1 MKKIISILLAVV
13 LIATVFVGCGKK
25 NENIEKTEVNYP
37 VPTDT
42 EAVVD
47 TASGLAV
54 NYYLAGRA
62 YLDEFL
68 NYDVSTLTE
77 DNYAEYTALVDN
89 AVKAFENANKASNVL
104 NSALDVYE
112 KEEKAEGP
120 KVQSGRISVPSFG
133 MVANAAEMGSKEWAQ
148 SIMDEYAKAKPGQA
162 IRHLA
167 TQLGTDAKHAYAQMK
182 MAQDILMGAEY
193 TQIADKANTA
203 VKTATVL
210 KTAGTAAG
218 LVIAV
223 ATAPA
228 SGALATAVSTGGITI
243 SGVNTVLEIGSTA
256 SILYTNGE
264 DNEFSMACDKTE
276 AQLAPIGQI
285 FAIAGVGTN
294 IKDLASAGK
303 DIFKN
308 GYKSLSPQA
317 QQDLG
322 MNTFGVISYGAGS
335 INDYVNG
342 GSILSGT
349 FTKGDDGVNFTLW
362 NTLTGTD
369 PEKQEAVKTVL
380 KEGGVSEEDINKAIN
395 SSNQT
400 TAKTES
406 TTSAGEQTT
415 ESTEPQNTGAMT
427 VNDIQSEIANSI
439 IDNNKPIMQDDFVL
453 DSYLKLLQNILYEIA
468 LEEYGEEYANE
479 IQNSLDYANII
490 GTYKVKAHFSLHG
503 EGLSYSGDEDG
514 VTEMDSTF
522 TIVLEEGTDYN
533 VNMTFILDDEVH
545 TIGTYDEDNA
555 TLNFKVEEEY
565 STTTGTMKF
574 KAENGVITADF
585 KSHGEG
591 TDPFDGEL
599 ETEDITGTCTKE

>member
-1 MKKIISILLAVV
+1 MKKIVSILLAAV
-13 LIATVFVGCGKK
+13 LIATMFIGCGKK
-25 NENIEKTEVNYP
+25 NENIEKAQVNYS

-68 NYDVSTLTE
+68 NFDVSTLTE
-77 DNYAEYTALVDN
+77 DNYAEYTALVEN
-89 AVKAFENANKASNVL
+89 SVKAFENADKVNGVL
-104 NSALDVYE
+104 EKALDVYE
-112 KEEKAEGP
+112 KEEKADGP
-120 KVQSGRISVPSFG
+120 EVQNGRITVPAFG

-167 TQLGTDAKHAYAQMK
+167 SQLGTDAKHAYAQMK

-193 TQIADKANTA
+193 TRIADKANSA

-210 KTAGTAAG
+210 KTAGTAAQLG
-218 LVIAV
+218 IAI

-228 SGALATAVSTGGITI
+228 SGAVAMAVSKGGIVI
-243 SGVNTVLEIGSTA
+243 GGINTLLEIGSTG
-256 SILYTNGE
+256 SIFYTNGE

-276 AQLAPIGQI
+276 SQLAPIGQI
-285 FAIAGVGTN
+285 FSIAGLG
-294 IKDLASAGK
+294 LGLK
-303 DIFKN
+303 DIGKAGSEIWKN
-308 GYKSLSPQA
+308 GYKSLSPQT
-317 QQDLG
+317 QTDLAT
-322 MNTFGVISYGAGS
+322 NTFGVISYGAGA

-349 FTKGDDGVNFTLW
+349 FTHTDDGVKFTLV

-369 PEKQEAVKTVL
+369 PEQQKNVKTVL
-380 KEGGVSEEDINKAIN
+380 KEAGISEKDAEAAIKAAET
-395 SSNQT
+395 T
-400 TAKTES
+400 TATQS
-406 TTSAGEQTT
+406 TTAASGEQTT
-415 ESTEPQNTGAMT
+415 APANEAQPTMN
-427 VNDIQSEIANSI
+427 VNDIQPEVAQSI
-439 IDNNKPIMQDDFVL
+439 IKNNKDIMDDFDL

-503 EGLSYSGDEDG
+503 EGLSYSEDEDG

-533 VNMTFILDDEVH
+533 VNMTLILDDEVH

-599 ETEDITGTCTKE
+599 ETEDITGTCTKEV

>member
-1 MKKIISILLAVV
+1 MKRMISILLAVI
-13 LIATVFVGCGKK
+13 LLATVFAGCGKK
-25 NENIEKTEVNYP
+25 DDGLERAAVQYP
-37 VPTDT
+37 VPTDA

-47 TASGLAV
+47 TAAGLSLS
-54 NYYLAGRA
+54 YYVTGRA
-62 YLDEFL
+62 YIDAFL
-68 NYDVSTLTE
+68 NYDLSTLNE
-77 DNYAEYTALVDN
+77 SNFDEYKALVDN
-89 AVKAFENANKASNVL
+89 AVKAFENADKVNDVL
-104 NSALDVYE
+104 GEALDVYE
-112 KEEKAEGP
+112 KEEPGEGP
-120 KVQSGRISVPSFG
+120 IAQTARIQPPTFG
-133 MVANAAEMGSKEWAQ
+133 MTAYAAEMGSKEWAQ

-167 TQLGTDAKHAYAQMK
+167 SQLGTDAKHAYAQMK

-210 KTAGTAAG
+210 KTAGTTAG

-285 FAIAGVGTN
+285 FAIAGVGAN

-322 MNTFGVISYGAGS
+322 MNTFGVISYGAGA

-349 FTKGDDGVNFTLW
+349 FTHTDDGVKFTLI

-369 PEKQEAVKTVL
+369 PEQQKNVKTVL
-380 KEGGVSEEDINKAIN
+380 KEAGISEKDAEAAIKAAET
-395 SSNQT
+395 T
-400 TAKTES
+400 TATQS
-406 TTSAGEQTT
+406 TTAASGEHTTAPASAEQP
-415 ESTEPQNTGAMT
+415 SMS
-427 VNDIQSEIANSI
+427 VNNMQSEVAQNIINNS
-439 IDNNKPIMQDDFVL
+439 KKIMDDFDL
-453 DSYLKLLQNILYEIA
+453 DAYLKMLREILYEIA
-468 LEEYGEEYANE
+468 LTEYGEEYANGIE
-479 IQNSLDYANII
+479 SPLDFDNII
-490 GTYKVKAHFSLHG
+490 GTYHLKGTDVITGGDGRYDKNEPMEIDVIIDA
-503 EGLSYSGDEDG
+503 SGDDYIK
-514 VTEMDSTF
+514 VTAKGDEYSNLGIVQYNPEKPTVKLGDKDDWEYTITFSEKNGKVHMDLVAAAFLDLDWGAGSDTEHYDEKI
-522 TIVLEEGTDYN
+522 TLSGYLEE
-533 VNMTFILDDEVH
+533 E
-545 TIGTYDEDNA
+545 
-555 TLNFKVEEEY
+555 
-565 STTTGTMKF
+565 
-574 KAENGVITADF
+574 
-585 KSHGEG
+585 
-591 TDPFDGEL
+591 
-599 ETEDITGTCTKE
+599 